1 MRIVMFVDDGPSLE
15 IPCSSALD
23 DEALIKHLQS
33 FYCLTRMGGGLFEFL
48 GARSGHRIDVVEVM
62 FEQHDVLM
70 LPNLNSC
77 SSS

>member
-1 MRIVMFVDDGPSLE
+1 MRIVMFVDGGSPLE

-23 DEALIKHLQS
+23 DEALTEYLHS
-33 FYCLTRMGGGLFEFL
+33 FYCLTRTCSGLFEFF

-62 FEQHDVLM
+62 FKQRDIFM
-70 LPNLNSC
+70 LPNFNSC